1 MVLTP
6 LKGIDLV
13 RALIPFVV
21 FPVVGGGGGG
31 GGRGRHLLLL

>member
-31 GGRGRHLLLL
+31 GRGRHLLLL

>member
-31 GGRGRHLLLL
+31 RGRHLLLL